1 MDTRR
6 QADSLAVSNL
16 TVGTGCTTAVISDC
30 QTMALCSLNSK
41 NTPTAVQEEAKNTFN
56 SGTMACQD
64 FNKFDDPQT
73 FGGLDNLVPTSTY
86 PVIEG
91 TEAENTTLTRN
102 EGDGRAKG
110 AEDTILSQNLGRFK
124 SVPTKQTDYVSLT
137 SKSPA
142 AEGTEAEVTLAVQNS
157 RGLCEPL
164 SNKVK
169 NHASQMSI
177 SPPRLPNPPRVLH
190 ICAVGNRKKIHT
202 PLYGMSENLVV
213 NSCNFDLTNQDE
225 KFSSTFLALKNHVGT
240 THTSPVVGTTVN
252 FFNDSDSAISHEKKN
267 DRCPK

>member
-16 TVGTGCTTAVISDC
+16 TVGTDCSTAVISDC

-91 TEAENTTLTRN
+91 TKAENTTLTRN

-164 SNKVK
+164 
-169 NHASQMSI
+169 
-177 SPPRLPNPPRVLH
+177 
-190 ICAVGNRKKIHT
+190 
-202 PLYGMSENLVV
+202 
-213 NSCNFDLTNQDE
+213 
-225 KFSSTFLALKNHVGT
+225 
-240 THTSPVVGTTVN
+240 
-252 FFNDSDSAISHEKKN
+252 
-267 DRCPK
+267 